1 MTPKMSGP
9 LRSGYSAKEN
19 AGDAIQIRGTKNAT
33 QARTKRPV
41 SSGVLWLLATLTLR
55 LRRPCGARMAIITT
69 VAARTTAFAIHG
81 FMAITVLFHPADC
94 DRVEGRGPANGMRLS
109 RGDSIA
115 RSARRRSSPPAPIA
129 VSELTK

>member
-33 QARTKRPV
+33 HARTKRPV

-55 LRRPCGARMAIITT
+55 LRRPCGARMASITA

-81 FMAITVLFHPADC
+81 FMTKH
-94 DRVEGRGPANGMRLS
+94 
-109 RGDSIA
+109 
-115 RSARRRSSPPAPIA
+115 RSPLPSGLRRRQGHLAG
-129 VSELTK
+129 